1 MAESISFSDLKR
13 GFTLEF
19 DGEAYQVVDFKHVYM
34 QQRAPTLTLKLKQLR
49 NGKTFERKVPG
60 TQKLTLAE
68 VDPREAQYLYDD
80 GSSYIFMD
88 NETYDQFPLTYDQLE
103 DQIKFLTEGDV
114 LQILFYKGDAVNI
127 DLPTTVDLEIVDTPP
142 AHRGDT
148 ATSGNKPAT
157 LSTGLIVKV
166 PMHVNAGQ
174 TIRVDTRNG
183 EYVAT
188 I

>member
-1 MAESISFSDLKR
+1 MAGTINFGELKK
-13 GFTLEF
+13 GFTLEI
-19 DGEAYQVVDFKHVYM
+19 DDEAYLVIDFKHVYM

-49 NGKTFERKVPG
+49 TGKTLERKIPG
-60 TQKLTLAE
+60 SQRLTLAE
-68 VDPREAQYLYDD
+68 IDSREAQFLYDD
-80 GSSYIFMD
+80 GSSYVFMD
-88 NETYDQFPLTYDQLE
+88 TESYDQFPITYERLE
-103 DQIKFLTEGDV
+103 DQIKFLTEGDI
-114 LQILFYKGDAVNI
+114 LQILFYKGGPVKI
-127 DLPTTVDLEIVDTPP
+127 DLPNTVDLEILDTPP

-166 PMHVNAGQ
+166 PMHVITGQ

-183 EYVAT
+183 EYVST